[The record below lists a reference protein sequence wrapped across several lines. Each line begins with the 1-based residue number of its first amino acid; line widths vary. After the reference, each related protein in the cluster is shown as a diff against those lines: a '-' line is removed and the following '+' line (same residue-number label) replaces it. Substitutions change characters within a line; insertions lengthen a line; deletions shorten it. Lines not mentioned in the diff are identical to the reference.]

1 MVAAETTPTT
11 GTAERE
17 AAVAMVGELAVG
29 RRTTLGADRAYDAA
43 DFTAE
48 MRRLGVTPHVSQ
60 NTNGRR
66 SPIYDRTTRHPGY
79 AISVR
84 VRKISGMVRRSS
96 SGSILNAISWSA
108 LKILPPP

>member
-1 MVAAETTPTT
+1 
-11 GTAERE
+11 
-17 AAVAMVGELAVG
+17 MVGELAVG
-29 RRTTLGADRAYDAA
+29 RRTTLGADKAYDAA
-43 DFTAE
+43 NFVAE

-84 VRKISGMVRRSS
+84 VRKISGMVRQSS
-96 SGSILNAISWSA
+96 SGSIPNAIVERLEDIPAAVMATS
-108 LKILPPP
+108 

>member
-1 MVAAETTPTT
+1 
-11 GTAERE
+11 
-17 AAVAMVGELAVG
+17 
-29 RRTTLGADRAYDAA
+29 
-43 DFTAE
+43 